1 MATPTLTTQC
11 CIAGGGPAGMMLGLL
26 LARAGVEVKVL
37 EKHADFL
44 RDFRG
49 DTLHPSTLEL
59 MHEMGWLDELLAL
72 PHSKMLDLRFQVG
85 EHDVTVGDF
94 RHLPTHA
101 RYLAFMP
108 QWDLLDFIARKA
120 AMYPTFQL
128 LRRTE
133 VTDLVRDQGQ
143 VVGVRA
149 RTPEGPL
156 EVRASLVV
164 AADGRKSTLR
174 QQSGLE
180 VQNLGAPM
188 DVLWFRVTRRPDDPS
203 PPLGHFERGQ
213 LLLLINRGDQW
224 QCGRV
229 IPKGGI
235 ASLQARGLESFRA
248 GLVKQVPF
256 LAGRAGEIQ
265 SWDDVKLLTVRVDR
279 LRTWYQPGLLCIG
292 DAAHAM
298 SPIGGVGI
306 NLAVQDAVATANLLA
321 GPLLARHVTVEDLRR
336 VQQRRELPTRLTQR
350 AQVLIQNR
358 VVDPALRKR
367 AFMNGRLPLSLRL
380 VKRIPALRRIPARLI
395 GLGIRPEHIHT
406 PAASPL
412 H

>member
-1 MATPTLTTQC
+1 MADPTITTQC

-26 LARAGVEVKVL
+26 LARAGVEVAVL

-59 MHEMGWLDELLAL
+59 VHELGWLDELLAL
-72 PHSKMLDLRFQVG
+72 PHSKILDLRFQVG
-85 EHDVTVGDF
+85 AHEVTVGDF

-108 QWDLLDFIARKA
+108 QWDLLDFLARKA

-149 RTPEGPL
+149 RTPAGTL

-203 PPLGHFERGQ
+203 PPLGHFERGA
-213 LLLLINRGDQW
+213 LFLLINRGDQW

-235 ASLQARGLESFRA
+235 ASVQARGLESFRA
-248 GLVKQVPF
+248 ELVKQAPF
-256 LAGRAGEIQ
+256 LADRAGEIR

-298 SPIGGVGI
+298 SPVGGVGI

-321 GPLLARHVTVEDLRR
+321 GPLLARRVTTEDLRR

-367 AFMNGRLPLSLRL
+367 AFRNGRLPLSLRL

-395 GLGIRPEHIHT
+395 GLGVRPEHIHT